1 MGEEWWVCTAPAGG
15 PLGQSEEWASLK
27 GSGGLERQ
35 GDRPK
40 GNPGV
45 EDSQQPRAECK
56 HQGTAG
62 DCSPA
67 QKHRME
73 EGSLGCYSSRYN
85 IGERHTPRILSLT
98 SNCPW
103 PLALGRGRGMEQRG
117 RKTTHQWK
125 TTYSPHPRH
134 THLLLLLV
142 FKPRFVQGGEGTF
155 ELNKSQL

>member
-1 MGEEWWVCTAPAGG
+1 MCTAPAGG

-103 PLALGRGRGMEQRG
+103 PLALAEEEGWSKGAERPPISGRPPIPPIPD
-117 RKTTHQWK
+117 THTFFYCWFL
-125 TTYSPHPRH
+125 SPELSRVGKG
-134 THLLLLLV
+134 LL
-142 FKPRFVQGGEGTF
+142 
-155 ELNKSQL
+155 N

>member
-1 MGEEWWVCTAPAGG
+1 MCTAPAGG

-62 DCSPA
+62 DC

-134 THLLLLLV
+134 TYLLLLLV
-142 FKPRFVQGGEGTF
+142 SKPRAVQGGEGTF
-155 ELNKSQL
+155 ELNKSQF